1 MTAQTLKEWREQV
14 LNGILYGSLIV
25 GTLTLAVG
33 IATTFRD
40 KRPDL
45 LLIYLTA
52 YAILILI
59 GLRRTLGFI
68 VRAAALLA
76 LLFALGLVDL
86 VEVGLSGDGRVF
98 LFTFVVI
105 AAVLFD
111 LKHSIVALV
120 TSLLT
125 MGGVALALLTGLHNV
140 SLTAQANAMDSY
152 SWVGSI
158 VVFMALGVTA
168 IISTTYLIRGLEQ
181 NLYKV
186 QQEQGLNRAILE
198 AIPDLM
204 FRYNEAGI
212 FIDFIP
218 AQNYRLLVPP
228 ELFLGKHIS
237 EVLPPE
243 LAQET
248 ITYIKQALQTGELQ
262 VYEYQLVDPE
272 GKLRFFEARLQSV
285 NKAEVL
291 AIVRDI
297 TDRKQA
303 ETELKAAKEAAEV
316 ANQAKSTF
324 LANTSHELRTPLNAI
339 IGYSEIVQEEL
350 EDLAL
355 TALNPDLHKIQS
367 AAYHLLNLIND
378 ILDLSKIEAGK
389 MELYLEDFDPVM
401 IIKNVVMTIDPIIEK
416 NRNSLTV
423 SCPDSLGLVTADQIK
438 VKQILFNLLSNAAKF
453 TEDGRITLSAGCET
467 GTNGNDWV
475 IIQVADTGIG
485 ISPEQQQ
492 RLFMAFSQGDNSTTR
507 RYGGTGLGLAISQRF
522 CQMMGGEII
531 VNSQLGQGS
540 TFTVRLP
547 RKEGHPSEGLEQL

>member
-1 MTAQTLKEWREQV
+1 M
-14 LNGILYGSLIV
+14 
-25 GTLTLAVG
+25 
-33 IATTFRD
+33 
-40 KRPDL
+40 
-45 LLIYLTA
+45 
-52 YAILILI
+52 
-59 GLRRTLGFI
+59 
-68 VRAAALLA
+68 
-76 LLFALGLVDL
+76 
-86 VEVGLSGDGRVF
+86 GLSGDGRVF

-111 LKHSIVALV
+111 LRHSVVALA

-125 MGGVALALLTGLHNV
+125 MGGVALVLLTGLHEV
-140 SLTAQANAMDSY
+140 PLTAQANAMDPY
-152 SWVGSI
+152 SWIGSM

-181 NLYKV
+181 NLFKV
-186 QQEQGLNRAILE
+186 QQEQDLNRAILE
-198 AIPDLM
+198 AFPDLM

-212 FIDFIP
+212 FIDYFP
-218 AQNYRLLVPP
+218 APNYRTLVPP
-228 ELFLGKHIS
+228 ELFLGKHVS
-237 EVLPPE
+237 EVLPPD
-243 LAQET
+243 LAQLT
-248 ITYIKQALQTGELQ
+248 MIYIQQALQTGELQ
-262 VYEYQLVDPE
+262 IYEYQLVDPVD
-272 GKLRFFEARLQSV
+272 KLRLFEARLQSV

-303 ETELKAAKEAAEV
+303 ETDLKAAKEAAEV

-339 IGYSEIVQEEL
+339 IVYSEIIQEEL
-350 EDLAL
+350 EDLEL
-355 TALNPDLHKIQS
+355 TALNPDLLKIQS

-401 IIKNVVMTIDPIIEK
+401 VIKNVVMTIDPLIEK

-423 SCPDSLGLVTADQIK
+423 SCPARLGLVTADQIK
-438 VKQILFNLLSNAAKF
+438 VKQILLNLLSNAAKF
-453 TEDGRITLSAGCET
+453 TEDGRITLSAGCEP
-467 GTNGNDWV
+467 GANGIGWV

-485 ISPEQQQ
+485 ISSDQQQ
-492 RLFMAFSQGDNSTTR
+492 RLFTAFSQGDNSTTR

-522 CQMMGGEII
+522 CQLMGGEIT

-540 TFTVRLP
+540 TFTIRLP
-547 RKEGHPSEGLEQL
+547 LKEVHSEEKSV